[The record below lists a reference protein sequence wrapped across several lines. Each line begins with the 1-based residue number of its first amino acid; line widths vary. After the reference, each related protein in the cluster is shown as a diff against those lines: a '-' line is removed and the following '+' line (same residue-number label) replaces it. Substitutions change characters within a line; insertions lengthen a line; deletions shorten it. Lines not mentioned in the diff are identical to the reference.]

1 MHAGR
6 ATGQEI
12 QEGLAD
18 KPNYSSVRTI
28 LRVLERKGYVRH
40 IEEGLRYVYE
50 PTVPREA
57 ASRSALQRIIRT
69 FFDGSAKEAVA
80 ALLDPAA
87 FHLSEKELN
96 DLARI
101 IDRGEKGKEIAML
114 ESYLI
119 SVAIEIQ
126 RPAGGGG
133 AFACACCAGGTPRCV
148 TWFALWRSRARLWCR
163 CWRSGLRSGAS

>member
-1 MHAGR
+1 MRISRKSTDRPDPDLSRRERQIMDVLFARGR

-12 QEGLAD
+12 QEGLPD
-18 KPNYSSVRTI
+18 QPNYSSVRTI

-40 IEEGLRYVYE
+40 VEEGLRYVYQ
-50 PTVPREA
+50 PTMPREA

-87 FHLSEKELN
+87 FQLSEQELK

-101 IDRGEKGKEIAML
+101 IDRAKKE
-114 ESYLI
+114 
-119 SVAIEIQ
+119 
-126 RPAGGGG
+126 RK
-133 AFACACCAGGTPRCV
+133 
-148 TWFALWRSRARLWCR
+148 
-163 CWRSGLRSGAS
+163 

>member
-1 MHAGR
+1 MRIPKKSRPKIEPELSRRERQIMDVLFARGR

-40 IEEGLRYVYE
+40 FEEGLRYVYE
-50 PTVPREA
+50 PTVARAA

-80 ALLDPAA
+80 ALLDPSA
-87 FHLSEKELN
+87 FHLSEEELK
-96 DLARI
+96 DLAR
-101 IDRGEKGKEIAML
+101 M
-114 ESYLI
+114 
-119 SVAIEIQ
+119 IE
-126 RPAGGGG
+126 
-133 AFACACCAGGTPRCV
+133 
-148 TWFALWRSRARLWCR
+148 RAKKNR
-163 CWRSGLRSGAS
+163 AQD